1 MPSSKPLAVGR
12 SAVSC
17 RRIVWNFG
25 KGLPTY
31 VLLLGLVSPAFA
43 FDPERDTWLL
53 PELVTEAQRRQYD
66 PLEFARI
73 RATGNDLEPEYAVQ
87 EQRALIDAVAAGDRT
102 QVEALLQKGVN
113 PNGIPELWG
122 RSALLQGVMRG
133 DVELVRLLLDAGA
146 DPDLK
151 SAGFTPLGQA
161 ALRGHARIAELL
173 LKAGANPDFKSNDG
187 NTPLI
192 AAVSMNRVAV
202 IQVLMRARPDFT
214 LFNSEGRTALSLAAF
229 ENFED
234 AVRVM
239 LEAGVDANVQDKN
252 KGTALDSTTESDN
265 KRIQKLLVDFGAT
278 TL

>member
-1 MPSSKPLAVGR
+1 MPSSKHR
-12 SAVSC
+12 STLGSVRHIGLQSC
-17 RRIVWNFG
+17 I
-25 KGLPTY
+25 
-31 VLLLGLVSPAFA
+31 LLLALASPAHA

-53 PELVTEAQRRQYD
+53 PETVTEAPRHQYD
-66 PLEFARI
+66 PLEFALI
-73 RATGNDLEPEYAVQ
+73 RATGNDQQPEYAMP
-87 EQRALIDAVAAGDRT
+87 EQLALIEAVTAGDRT
-102 QVEALLQKGVN
+102 RLDILLRVGIN
-113 PNGIPELWG
+113 PNGVPDLWG
-122 RSALLQGVMRG
+122 RSALLHAVIRG
-133 DVELVRLLLDAGA
+133 DVESVRLLLDAGA

-161 ALRGHARIAELL
+161 ALRGHARIVELL
-173 LKAGANPDFKSNDG
+173 LKAGANPDIKSNDG

-192 AAVSMNRVAV
+192 AAASMNRVAV
-202 IQVLMRARPDFT
+202 IRVLMRARPDYT

-265 KRIQKLLVDFGAT
+265 KRIQKLLVDFGAK

>member
-1 MPSSKPLAVGR
+1 MPSSK
-12 SAVSC
+12 
-17 RRIVWNFG
+17 WNVG

-173 LKAGANPDFKSNDG
+173 LKAGANPDIKSNDG

-192 AAVSMNRVAV
+192 AAASMNRVAV

>member
-1 MPSSKPLAVGR
+1 MPSSKPRLTRGLAIL
-12 SAVSC
+12 A
-17 RRIVWNFG
+17 RRT
-25 KGLPTY
+25 PTY
-31 VLLLGLVSPAFA
+31 GLLLALASPAFA

-53 PELVTEAQRRQYD
+53 PELVAESQRRQYD

-173 LKAGANPDFKSNDG
+173 LKAGANPDIKSNDG

-192 AAVSMNRVAV
+192 AAASMNRVTV

-229 ENFED
+229 ENYED

>member
-1 MPSSKPLAVGR
+1 M
-12 SAVSC
+12 
-17 RRIVWNFG
+17 WNVG

-31 VLLLGLVSPAFA
+31 GLLFALASPAHA
-43 FDPERDTWLL
+43 FDPERDVWLL
-53 PELVTEAQRRQYD
+53 PESVTEPQRRQYD

-73 RATGNDLEPEYAVQ
+73 RATGNDLEPEYAVS
-87 EQRALIDAVAAGDRT
+87 EQRALIEAVAAGDRT
-102 QVEALLQKGVN
+102 QVETLLQQGVN
-113 PNGIPELWG
+113 PNGVPDPWG
-122 RSALLQGVMRG
+122 SSALLHGVMRG

-173 LKAGANPDFKSNDG
+173 LQAGANPDIKSNDG

-192 AAVSMNRVAV
+192 AAASMNRVVV
-202 IQVLMRARPDFT
+202 IRVLMRAHPDFT